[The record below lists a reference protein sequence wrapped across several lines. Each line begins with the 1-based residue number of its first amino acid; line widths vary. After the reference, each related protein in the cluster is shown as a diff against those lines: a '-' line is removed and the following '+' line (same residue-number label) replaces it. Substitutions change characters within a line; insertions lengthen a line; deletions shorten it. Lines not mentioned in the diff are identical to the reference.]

1 MLTKNIMFTIRPE
14 DKAVLKG
21 RVNLIY
27 FILDRER
34 SRLFCLCWARARA
47 QSLDPLLKGRG
58 GLYLFYIRR
67 GHKKIFKTF
76 MY

>member
-14 DKAVLKG
+14 DKAVLKE

-47 QSLDPLLKGRG
+47 GPRSLVKREGES
-58 GLYLFYIRR
+58 LFIIY
-67 GHKKIFKTF
+67 KTWT
-76 MY
+76 